1 MPSSRS
7 VGVRRLAALFHRARE
22 AVFVLDG
29 RRRIAYVNPAWE
41 TLTGYPADKVTG
53 LVCEPRGPGRDG
65 DLEGLGGS
73 FCPPPEALAGRPSGG
88 TALIVHSAGERQWRR
103 IEFWPYHGESG
114 ALLGLVGLVRDPS
127 DAPHA
132 SESDAMRLRSELQE
146 LREKLIERHG
156 LDALVGRGA
165 SHRRLLDQV
174 SAAAATNVP
183 VLIVGEAGAGKRTI
197 ARIIH
202 ARGPR
207 PKSPLVPHDCSALP
221 PEVLERELIGGGG
234 SSAPRLAAPEG
245 STLLLIEA
253 LQLPRDVQEHIA
265 RARNDD
271 RARLLATTTSEP
283 EAALREERI
292 RADFYFALTG
302 LVIRVAPL
310 RERLDEL
317 PLLAQQFLERAN
329 AVGERRRVGFS
340 TEAIE
345 ILRGYDWPGNLR
357 ELARVIDAAHSRG
370 DGDQVQANDL
380 PSAIRG
386 HYASAYTPPPM
397 PPRVT
402 PLDRTLEQLEK
413 RMIEDALR
421 RARQN
426 KSRAAELL
434 EISRPRLYRRIKELG
449 IPDEPEPAEEAA
461 PSLAHNAVT

>member
-22 AVFVLDG
+22 AVFLLDG

-41 TLTGYPADKVTG
+41 TLTGYTAEKVTG

-65 DLEGLGGS
+65 NLESLGAS

-88 TALIVHSAGERQWRR
+88 TALIVHLAGERQWRR

-114 ALLGLVGLVRDPS
+114 ALLGLVGLVRDPN

-132 SESDAMRLRSELQE
+132 PESDAMRLRSELQE
-146 LREKLIERHG
+146 LRENLIARHG
-156 LDALVGRGA
+156 LDSLIGRGA

-174 SAAAATNVP
+174 SAAAATDVP
-183 VLIVGEAGAGKRTI
+183 VLIVGETGAGKRTI

-207 PKSPLVPHDCSALP
+207 PKSPLVPHDCAALP
-221 PEVLERELIGGGG
+221 PEVLERELIGGAP
-234 SSAPRLAAPEG
+234 SNPRLAAPEG
-245 STLLLIEA
+245 STLLLIEV
-253 LQLPRDVQEHIA
+253 LQLPRDIQEHIA
-265 RARNDD
+265 HARNDD
-271 RARLLATTTSEP
+271 HVRILATTTSEP
-283 EAALREERI
+283 DVALREERI

-317 PLLAQQFLERAN
+317 PLLAQQFLEHAN
-329 AVGERRRVGFS
+329 AGGERRRVGFS
-340 TEAIE
+340 SEAIE
-345 ILRGYDWPGNLR
+345 TLRSYDWPGNLR
-357 ELARVIDAAHSRG
+357 ELGRVIDAAHTRG
-370 DGDQVQANDL
+370 DGDLVQAADL
-380 PSAIRG
+380 PAAIRG
-386 HYASAYTPPPM
+386 HLASSYTPPAM
-397 PPRVT
+397 PPPVT
-402 PLDRTLEQLEK
+402 PLDGTLEQLER
-413 RMIEDALR
+413 RMIEQALR

-434 EISRPRLYRRIKELG
+434 DISRPRLYRRIKELG
-449 IPDEPEPAEEAA
+449 IPDEPESAEEAA
-461 PSLAHNAVT
+461 PSLVNNVVT